1 MRVTIEAI
9 VLATSASVNASVAC
23 VHRCNVHNRKFGDSR
38 SQVVR
43 TLSAIAKHGHLE
55 MTRTRCKLA
64 AIGSVDRLGDVN
76 HSL

>member
-9 VLATSASVNASVAC
+9 VLVTSASASASVTC

-43 TLSAIAKHGHLE
+43 SYQPLPNTDIW
-55 MTRTRCKLA
+55 R
-64 AIGSVDRLGDVN
+64 
-76 HSL
+76 